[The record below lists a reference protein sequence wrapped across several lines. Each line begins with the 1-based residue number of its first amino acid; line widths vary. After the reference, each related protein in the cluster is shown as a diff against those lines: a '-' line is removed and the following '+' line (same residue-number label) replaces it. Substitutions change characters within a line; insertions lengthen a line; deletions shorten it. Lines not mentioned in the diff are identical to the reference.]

1 VSLVGLLRQQVDQ
14 LGALHVVERVHI
26 DSQSGGHRF
35 DVQAKGGEQLQ
46 EAHLLAGH
54 GIGERG
60 TGVVALRP
68 TASLQEA
75 QAALLRHSGH
85 SRPLLG
91 LGARG
96 GVVRGARLE
105 GIHLILW
112 YYASCSWLLLLI
124 LLLPLSLAAP
134 LSLLL
139 PLFRCQLLA
148 TPLLPLIIAIIRL
161 GAIVLPIPILLPS
174 IGLLPLLLLLLSLAA
189 LLPPLPLLLA
199 QPLPLLPLL
208 LGQVIVPPLLPS
220 SLGHVVL
227 LLALAV
233 PLVSLVIGVGQLG
246 DRRRWFRR
254 AFQLVLAFATRRV
267 LPTAQSRGQGYIIDF
282 DIDPIPFGK
291 HRMSYATGCKHG
303 AHIVQ
308 GGSQGATHLVDVVP
322 LLGRYGG
329 PYIIR
334 SHLGFIEEPLEHK
347 KGSCLG
353 EN

>member
-1 VSLVGLLRQQVDQ
+1 
-14 LGALHVVERVHI
+14 
-26 DSQSGGHRF
+26 
-35 DVQAKGGEQLQ
+35 
-46 EAHLLAGH
+46 
-54 GIGERG
+54 
-60 TGVVALRP
+60 
-68 TASLQEA
+68 
-75 QAALLRHSGH
+75 
-85 SRPLLG
+85 
-91 LGARG
+91 
-96 GVVRGARLE
+96 
-105 GIHLILW
+105 
-112 YYASCSWLLLLI
+112 
-124 LLLPLSLAAP
+124 
-134 LSLLL
+134 
-139 PLFRCQLLA
+139 
-148 TPLLPLIIAIIRL
+148 
-161 GAIVLPIPILLPS
+161 
-174 IGLLPLLLLLLSLAA
+174 LLLLLSLAA

-208 LGQVIVPPLLPS
+208 LGQVIVPSLLPS
-220 SLGHVVL
+220 SLGHIVL

-254 AFQLVLAFATRRV
+254 AFQLVLALATRRV
-267 LPTAQSRGQGYIIDF
+267 LPTAQGRGQGYIIDF

-291 HRMSYATGCKHG
+291 HRMSYTAGRKHG

-308 GGSQGATHLVDVVP
+308 GGSQGATHLMDIVP